1 MGRAESGAPLVESF
15 DRMSWIATAAL
26 TLALV
31 AGLVGYL
38 VPRMSRILGWVALV
52 GAIPIGMAAFRS
64 GAASGRSCGEM
75 MAGVCQ
81 LFALGMGAVAGVA
94 VGLAGVCLLLG
105 AAMAKSRARGKRPV
119 IVGANIES
127 DVRE

>member
-1 MGRAESGAPLVESF
+1 
-15 DRMSWIATAAL
+15 MSWIATAAL
-26 TLALV
+26 VLFLT
-31 AGLVGYL
+31 AGLVGYI
-38 VPRMSRILGWVALV
+38 VPRLSRILGWVAVV

-81 LFALGMGAVAGVA
+81 LFAIGMGAAAGVA

-105 AAMAKSRARGKRPV
+105 AAIARSRARGKGPAASGPAAELGRKVP
-119 IVGANIES
+119 
-127 DVRE
+127 